1 MHKKC
6 ACCMFHTGAMPHS
19 NAYFGEGEG
28 PIPLDSVECSGLEN
42 RLIEC
47 GMNYSDNST
56 SHSLDVRVKC
66 QPGI

>member
-1 MHKKC
+1 
-6 ACCMFHTGAMPHS
+6 MPYS

-28 PIPLDSVECSGLEN
+28 PIHLDSVECSGLEN

-47 GMNYSDNST
+47 EMNYSDNST
-56 SHSLDVRVKC
+56 SYSHEVGVKC

>member
-1 MHKKC
+1 MTI
-6 ACCMFHTGAMPHS
+6 TGAASQS

-28 PIPLDSVECSGLEN
+28 AIHLDSVECSGLEN

-56 SHSLDVRVKC
+56 SHSLDVGVKC
-66 QPGI
+66 QPGIYI